1 MFSMKLDPAAIS
13 PRIRNPI
20 LLALVAAVTF
30 VLLAAYS
37 PLDPEWNQASNNEAV
52 RSFLGSVGS
61 FLSGSLT
68 LVFGYVAYVIPVLL
82 VAKILSIVALPRE
95 TRWWVG
101 LVSLGGFLLVVLSLC
116 CLAAAWTGSPIATVE
131 ETSGKI
137 GLLLATSLFPIVHVK
152 ILAVVGS
159 VGVLLGLQFLIRFS
173 WLPLIE
179 TLGRCLYVV
188 ATKGSRFLIDCFQW
202 IVNLVS
208 RRGSNMLETSAVPAR
223 STVTVRSRPVSSR
236 RGTTDAKRKEPQLKA
251 KTLQKT
257 PASARPQTVKR
268 QTRDIARLPDLGLL
282 AEFKAAP
289 VTASSQQL
297 IDRIYEQLGTKL
309 ADFGVEAEVVSKFT
323 GPVVTRFEI
332 QPAAGVRVSKIT
344 ALAKDLARALA
355 VLSVRVVEVV
365 PGKPFVGIE
374 IPNDERSIVRLQEIL
389 KVVRRSGE
397 MDSALKVVLG
407 KDVAGNPILADI
419 EKMPHLLVAGTT
431 GSGKSVCINAILL
444 SLLLHSTPENVRMIL
459 IDPKMLELAAYDEI
473 PHLLTPVVTDVQDAS
488 RALGWCI
495 GEMERRYQLMAALNV
510 RNLVGYNALVEA
522 AEKRGEPIVDPIHED
537 FGTTNAATLTK
548 LPSIVVVVDEFADMI
563 MVVGKKVEQ
572 LIARL
577 AQKARAAGIHL
588 ILATQRP
595 SVDVITGLIK
605 ANIPCRIS
613 FQVSSTTD
621 SRTILDQ
628 GGAEQLLGHGDMLYL
643 PPGSGV
649 PVRVHGA
656 FVSDEEV
663 LKVVDYWRTRC
674 EPDYVEEVT
683 SLDASQSA
691 DSAFSLQQSEDEQ
704 DENYEEAV
712 SFVLQSRKV
721 SISSIQRKFRIGY
734 NRAAR
739 IVEAME
745 AAGIVSAP
753 NEMGNRQVLL
763 SES

>member
-1 MFSMKLDPAAIS
+1 MKLDPTAIS

-20 LLALVAAVTF
+20 LLALVAATTF

-37 PLDPEWNQASNNEAV
+37 PLDPQWNQASNNEAV
-52 RSFLGSVGS
+52 RSFLGSIGA
-61 FLSGSLT
+61 FLSGSIT
-68 LVFGYVAYVIPVLL
+68 QVFGYVAYAIPVLL

-95 TRWWVG
+95 TRWWIG
-101 LVSLGGFLLVVLSLC
+101 LVSFGGFLLVVLSLC
-116 CLAAAWTGSPIATVE
+116 CMSAAWAGAHSNVIE
-131 ETSGKI
+131 EASGKT
-137 GLLLATSLFPIVHVK
+137 GALLASGLFPLVPVK
-152 ILAVVGS
+152 ILAVLAS
-159 VGVLLGLQFLIRFS
+159 VGVLVGLQLLIRFS
-173 WLPLIE
+173 WLDFIE
-179 TLGRCLYVV
+179 TVGRYLSVI
-188 ATKGSRFLIDCFQW
+188 ALTGSRL
-202 IVNLVS
+202 LVDGFRS
-208 RRGSNMLETSAVPAR
+208 VVAR
-223 STVTVRSRPVSSR
+223 STRETSVSKTNARSAAMKPRPVSVTRSR
-236 RGTTDAKRKEPQLKA
+236 TEAKRQEPQLKA
-251 KTLQKT
+251 KSTQQRRTSSRT
-257 PASARPQTVKR
+257 PTTKKQPGEVTK
-268 QTRDIARLPDLGLL
+268 LPDLSLL

-289 VTASSQQL
+289 VTANSQQL
-297 IDRIYEQLGTKL
+297 INRIYEQLGTKL

-332 QPAAGVRVSKIT
+332 QPAPGVRVSKVT

-355 VLSVRVVEVV
+355 VLSVRVVEVI

-389 KVVRRSGE
+389 KVARRSGD

-459 IDPKMLELAAYDEI
+459 IDPKMLELAAYDEV

-495 GEMERRYQLMAALNV
+495 GEMDRRYQLMAALNV
-510 RNLVGYNALVEA
+510 RNLAGYNALVKA
-522 AEKRGEPIVDPIHED
+522 AEKRGEPIPDPI
-537 FGTTNAATLTK
+537 ATAQGAVEPESLTK

-683 SLDASQSA
+683 SLEGSQGANSGL
-691 DSAFSLQQSEDEQ
+691 SLQQVDDEQ
-704 DENYEEAV
+704 DENFDEAV
-712 SFVLQSRKV
+712 NFVLQARKV

-745 AAGIVSAP
+745 ASGIVSAP

>member
-1 MFSMKLDPAAIS
+1 MKLDSIAVS
-13 PRIRNPI
+13 PRVRNPI
-20 LLALVAAVTF
+20 LLAFAAVAMF
-30 VLLAAYS
+30 LLLAAYS
-37 PLDPEWNQASNNEAV
+37 PLDPEWSHASNNEAM
-52 RSFLGSVGS
+52 RGFLGSIGI
-61 FLSGSLT
+61 FLSGSLV
-68 LVFGYVAYVIPVLL
+68 LAFGFVAYVIPPLL

-95 TRWWVG
+95 TRWWIG
-101 LVSLGGFLLVVLSLC
+101 CISLGGFVLILASVC
-116 CLAAAWTGSPIATVE
+116 CLTAAWTGAPTEAIELA
-131 ETSGKI
+131 SGKT
-137 GLLLATSLFPIVHVK
+137 GTLLALLLLPIVHVK
-152 ILAVVGS
+152 ILS
-159 VGVLLGLQFLIRFS
+159 VLASIGVLIGLQFYIRFS
-173 WLPLIE
+173 WLVLIE
-179 TLGRCLYVV
+179 KFGSALYSITTRSFKLLITFYQRVLQRITPRKESALNTSAAAARIREANQGKGAANRRKPSQV
-188 ATKGSRFLIDCFQW
+188 KREEPLVKPKTARKRGAATK
-202 IVNLVS
+202 
-208 RRGSNMLETSAVPAR
+208 E
-223 STVTVRSRPVSSR
+223 
-236 RGTTDAKRKEPQLKA
+236 
-251 KTLQKT
+251 
-257 PASARPQTVKR
+257 PASKKQK
-268 QTRDIARLPDLGLL
+268 RDITRLPDLGLL
-282 AEFKAAP
+282 SEFRAVP
-289 VTASSQQL
+289 VTSSSLQV
-297 IDRIYEQLGTKL
+297 INRIYEQLGTKL
-309 ADFGVEAEVVSKFT
+309 ADFGVEASVVSKFT

-332 QPAAGVRVSKIT
+332 QPAPGVRVSKIT

-355 VLSVRVVEVV
+355 VLSVRVVEVI

-389 KVVRRSGE
+389 KVVRKSGE
-397 MDSALKVVLG
+397 MSSALTVVLG

-419 EKMPHLLVAGTT
+419 ERMPHLLVAGTT

-444 SLLLHSTPENVRMIL
+444 SLLLHTTPKNVRMIL
-459 IDPKMLELAAYDEI
+459 IDPKMLELAVYDDI

-495 GEMERRYQLMAALNV
+495 AEMEKRYQLMAALNV
-510 RNLVGYNALVEA
+510 RNLAGYNTLVDA
-522 AEKRGEPIVDPIHED
+522 AEKRGEPILDPISTAL
-537 FGTTNAATLTK
+537 GTAEAAPLPR

-663 LKVVDYWRTRC
+663 LKVVDYWKTRS
-674 EPDYVEEVT
+674 EPDYVDEIT
-683 SLDASQSA
+683 SLEGAQST
-691 DSAFSLQQSEDEQ
+691 DSVLSFQRNEDEH

-712 SFVLQSRKV
+712 NFVMESRKV

-745 AAGIVSAP
+745 SAGIVSSP
-753 NEMGNRQVLL
+753 NEMGNRKVLL
-763 SES
+763 TNS

>member
-1 MFSMKLDPAAIS
+1 MKLDPIAIS

-68 LVFGYVAYVIPVLL
+68 LAFGHVAYVIPVLL
-82 VAKILSIVALPRE
+82 VAKILSIIALPRE
-95 TRWWVG
+95 TRWWMG
-101 LVSLGGFLLVVLSLC
+101 LVSLGGFFLVVLSLS
-116 CLAAAWTGSPIATVE
+116 CLAAAWTGAPSALIEAA
-131 ETSGKI
+131 SGKT
-137 GLLLATSLFPIVHVK
+137 GALLASLLFPIVHVK
-152 ILAVVGS
+152 ILAVAAS
-159 VGVLLGLQFLIRFS
+159 LGVLMGLQFLIRFS
-173 WLPLIE
+173 WLSLIE
-179 TLGRCLYVV
+179 TLGRYLYLIGTNGYKLAVECFQSIASL
-188 ATKGSRFLIDCFQW
+188 ATKRSAN
-202 IVNLVS
+202 VLVKS
-208 RRGSNMLETSAVPAR
+208 TKPVR
-223 STVTVRSRPVSSR
+223 STTSVRTRPVTTR
-236 RGTTDAKRKEPQLKA
+236 RDTANAKRQEPRLKA
-251 KTLQKT
+251 KTAQKT
-257 PASARPQTVKR
+257 RSA
-268 QTRDIARLPDLGLL
+268 TRNTSNRKTTKDVVRLPDLSLL
-282 AEFKAAP
+282 SEFKAVP
-289 VTASSQQL
+289 VTANSQQL
-297 IDRIYEQLGTKL
+297 INRIYEQLGTKL

-332 QPAAGVRVSKIT
+332 QPAPGVRVSKIT

-355 VLSVRVVEVV
+355 VQSVRVVEVI

-374 IPNDERSIVRLQEIL
+374 IPNDERSVVRLQEVL
-389 KVVRRSGE
+389 KVTRRNGE
-397 MDSALKVVLG
+397 MDSALKIVLG
-407 KDVAGNPILADI
+407 KDVGGNPILADI

-444 SLLLHSTPENVRMIL
+444 SLLLHSTPEQARMIL
-459 IDPKMLELAAYDEI
+459 IDPKMLELAVYDDI
-473 PHLLTPVVTDVQDAS
+473 PHLLTPVVTDVQEAH

-510 RNLVGYNALVEA
+510 RNLAGYNALVEA
-522 AEKRGEPIVDPIHED
+522 AEKRGEPIADPISESLGSLD
-537 FGTTNAATLTK
+537 AATLTK

-663 LKVVDYWRTRC
+663 LKVVDYWRSRC

-683 SLDASQSA
+683 SPEGAQSA
-691 DSAFSLQQSEDEQ
+691 DSFLNLQQNDDEQ

-753 NEMGNRQVLL
+753 NDMGNRQVLRP
-763 SES
+763 ES

>member
-1 MFSMKLDPAAIS
+1 MKLDSVAMS

-20 LLALVAAVTF
+20 FLAVAAAVTF
-30 VLLAAYS
+30 LLLAAYA
-37 PLDPEWNQASNNEAV
+37 PLDPDWNLASNNEAV
-52 RSFLGSVGS
+52 RSFLGTIGA
-61 FLSGSLT
+61 FLSNSLT
-68 LVFGYVAYVIPVLL
+68 LVIGYIAYSIPVLL
-82 VAKILSIVALPRE
+82 IAKILSIIAHPRE
-95 TRWWVG
+95 TRWWIG
-101 LVSLGGFLLVVLSLC
+101 LVSLGGFVLVVCSLC
-116 CLAAAWTGSPIATVE
+116 CLCASWVGSPSDEIEAA
-131 ETSGKI
+131 SGKT
-137 GLLLATSLFPIVHVK
+137 GAALAFLLFPILHVK
-152 ILAVVGS
+152 VLAVIAS
-159 VGVLLGLQFLIRFS
+159 VGVLIGLQLLIRFS
-173 WLPLIE
+173 WIVLIE
-179 TLGRCLYVV
+179 LLGRQLYWLGANCYSSIKRVYQTV
-188 ATKGSRFLIDCFQW
+188 A
-202 IVNLVS
+202 
-208 RRGSNMLETSAVPAR
+208 RRNKPRDSKDLQPNSVTTRLRTNVTAKPAAI
-223 STVTVRSRPVSSR
+223 R
-236 RGTTDAKRKEPQLKA
+236 RTTAGKRKEPQLKA
-251 KTLQKT
+251 KA
-257 PASARPQTVKR
+257 PSR
-268 QTRDIARLPDLGLL
+268 TRTSTKESGSKKQIRDTTRLPDLNLL
-282 AEFKAAP
+282 SEFRAVP
-289 VTASSQQL
+289 VAASSIQS
-297 IDRIYEQLGTKL
+297 IDRIYDQLATKL

-332 QPAAGVRVSKIT
+332 QPAPGVRVSKIT

-355 VLSVRVVEVV
+355 VVSVRVVEVI
-365 PGKPFVGIE
+365 PGKPYVGIE
-374 IPNDERSIVRLQEIL
+374 IPNEERSTVRLQEIL
-389 KVVRRSGE
+389 KAARRSGE
-397 MDSALKVVLG
+397 MGPPLKFVLG
-407 KDVAGNPILADI
+407 KDVAGNPILTDI
-419 EKMPHLLVAGTT
+419 ERMPHLLVAGTT
-431 GSGKSVCINAILL
+431 GSGKSVFVNAMLL
-444 SLLLHSTPENVRMIL
+444 SLLLHSTPEQVRMIL
-459 IDPKMLELAAYDEI
+459 IDPKMLELAIYDDI

-495 GEMERRYQLMAALNV
+495 AEMERRYQLMAALNV
-510 RNLVGYNALVEA
+510 RNLAGYNAVIEA
-522 AEKRGEPIVDPIHED
+522 AEKRGEPILDPICTEIEV
-537 FGTTNAATLTK
+537 GESSPLTK
-548 LPSIVVVVDEFADMI
+548 LPCIVVVVDEFADMI

-572 LIARL
+572 LIARI

-683 SLDASQSA
+683 SLEGKQSS
-691 DSAFSLQQSEDEQ
+691 DPLLSLHQGEDEQ
-704 DENYEEAV
+704 DENFEEAV
-712 SFVLQSRKV
+712 SFVLETRKV

-745 AAGIVSAP
+745 AAGIVSSP

-763 SES
+763 SEA

>member
-1 MFSMKLDPAAIS
+1 MFSMKLDPVAIS

-68 LVFGYVAYVIPVLL
+68 LAIGYVSYVIPVLL

-95 TRWWVG
+95 TRWWIG

-116 CLAAAWTGSPIATVE
+116 CLAAAWTGSPNAAIEV
-131 ETSGKI
+131 TSGKV
-137 GLLLATSLFPIVHVK
+137 GSLLASLLFPFVNVK

-159 VGVLLGLQFLIRFS
+159 VGVLLGIRFFIRFS

-179 TLGRCLYVV
+179 TMGRCLYVV

-202 IVNLVS
+202 IFNLISKRGPNTLEARTEPS
-208 RRGSNMLETSAVPAR
+208 RTKA
-223 STVTVRSRPVSSR
+223 TVRSRPVSVN
-236 RGTTDAKRKEPQLKA
+236 RGTTDAKRQEPQLKTKA
-251 KTLQKT
+251 AQR
-257 PASARPQTVKR
+257 PRASTRTQTNKKH
-268 QTRDIARLPDLGLL
+268 TRDVAKLPDLSLL
-282 AEFKAAP
+282 AEFRAAP
-289 VTASSQQL
+289 VTANSQQL
-297 IDRIYEQLGTKL
+297 INRIYEQLGTKL

-355 VLSVRVVEVV
+355 VLSVRVVEVI

-459 IDPKMLELAAYDEI
+459 IDPKMLELASYDDI

-510 RNLVGYNALVEA
+510 RNLAGYNALVDA
-522 AEKRGEPIVDPIHED
+522 AEKRGEPILDPIGAD
-537 FGTTNAATLTK
+537 LGSTDGTTLTK

-663 LKVVDYWRTRC
+663 LKVVEYWRTRC

-691 DSAFSLQQSEDEQ
+691 DSVFSLQQSEDEQ
-704 DENYEEAV
+704 DENFEEAV